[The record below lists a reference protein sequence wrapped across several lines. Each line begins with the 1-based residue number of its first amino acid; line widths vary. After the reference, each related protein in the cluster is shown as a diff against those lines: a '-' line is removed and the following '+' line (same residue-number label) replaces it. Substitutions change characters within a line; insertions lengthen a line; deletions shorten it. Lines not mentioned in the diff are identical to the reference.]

1 VTEAAVPP
9 RAGPQPAHPGG
20 RAPGKAALGLVVNP
34 VAGIGGRVG
43 LKGSDGAGTV
53 ERALAL
59 GAAPEAGR
67 RTVEALVRL
76 RAAWPARRPFPR
88 VLAAPGEMGE
98 RAAREAGL
106 EPEVVG
112 AIRPGRTTAEDTRRL
127 AAAIV
132 ERGADLLLVAGGDG
146 TARDVH
152 DALGGR
158 GTVLGI
164 PAGVKIQSAV
174 FATGPA
180 AAGELAAEFLAA
192 ERPRTA
198 EREVLDLDE
207 DAYRDGR
214 VAPRLYGTLRVPAGR
229 LVQGRKSPSP
239 PEDAATMAG
248 IAADLAERL
257 VPGRRYVLGPG
268 TTVRAIAERL
278 GVPKTLVGV
287 DVVLA
292 EEWGRATLLA
302 ADVGERE
309 LLATFAGGP
318 ASIVVTPIGGQGFVL
333 GRGNQPISPAVVRAV
348 GREHIIIVAT
358 AAKLAALGG
367 RPLVVDSGDPALDA
381 ALAGYVTVLTG
392 YRDAA
397 VVRLEAA

>member
-1 VTEAAVPP
+1 VTPSV
-9 RAGPQPAHPGG
+9 
-20 RAPGKAALGLVVNP
+20 GLVVNP
-34 VAGIGGRVG
+34 IAGIGGRVG
-43 LKGSDGAGTV
+43 LKGSDGAATV

-59 GAAPEAGR
+59 GAVPEANR
-67 RTVEALVRL
+67 RTVEALARL
-76 RAAWPARRPFPR
+76 REAWPPGRPLPE
-88 VLAAPGEMGE
+88 VVAAPAEMGE
-98 RAAREAGL
+98 EAAREAGL
-106 EPEVVG
+106 VPEVVG
-112 AIRPGRTTAEDTRRL
+112 EIQADRTTAGDTRRL
-127 AAAIV
+127 AAAIA
-132 ERGADLLLVAGGDG
+132 ERGVDLLFVAGGDG
-146 TARDVH
+146 TVRDVH

-158 GTVLGI
+158 AVVLGI

-174 FATGPA
+174 FATSPR
-180 AAGELAAEFLAA
+180 AAGELAAAFLAA
-192 ERPRTA
+192 ARARTA

-207 DAYRDGR
+207 DAYRAGR
-214 VAPRLYGTLRVPAGR
+214 IAPRLYGTLRVPAGR

-239 PEDAATMAG
+239 PEDSIAAAG

-268 TTVRAIAERL
+268 TTVRAVADRL

-287 DVVLA
+287 DIVLA
-292 EEWGRATLLA
+292 EGGGRARVLA

-309 LLATFAGGP
+309 LLAEVTAGP

-348 GREHIIIVAT
+348 GRENIIVVAT
-358 AAKLAALGG
+358 ASKLAALGG

-381 ALAGYVTVLTG
+381 ALAGHVTVLTG

-397 VVRLEAA
+397 VTRLEPA